1 MVMGG
6 IFLLLAFL
14 VSAAVFVHGQPGFIS
29 IDCGIAEGVNYT
41 DLETYIDY
49 TSDAGFIDTGKN
61 HNISSTCHLKSSQRV
76 FQNLRSF
83 PEGNRSCYT
92 LKPVVKGNKYL
103 IRASFMYGNYDGR
116 NNTPVF
122 DLYFGANLR
131 HPMDFQDANKRKN
144 IEIMTMASMDFFS
157 VCLANT
163 GSGTPFIS
171 ALELRPL
178 KNGLY
183 RDVNEFQSLLLH
195 HRFNPGA
202 STNRDVR
209 YPDDPYDRVWTHCD
223 DGSWTLLSNST
234 IVKNKQDL
242 GFEPPTMV
250 MSTAVRP
257 LGVNDN
263 LKFSFPLNF
272 SNSGLQFYVYM
283 HFTELQLLEGNQ
295 LREFT
300 VSLNGAFL
308 LGPFSPK
315 NQITST
321 LSTPSPLTGN
331 ENYTI
336 ALDKTRNSTLPP
348 ILNAYEI
355 HYVKQHLESPTN
367 EQDGLCT
374 SYPCRKK
381 HRKFIIPVIVGVLV
395 VAVMVGFTILIVC
408 HKFRGRRQGEPAVK
422 ASEEES
428 LVFSRNRRFTY
439 TEIMHMT
446 KNFQRII
453 GRGGYGTVYHGHMK
467 DGNQVAIKLFS
478 QIHHGTNE
486 FQTEAQLL
494 MRFHHKN
501 LVRFF
506 GYCAEGNN
514 RALILEYMVRGNLA
528 KVLSA
533 KGDDSVVLNWGQRLR
548 IGMDVAQGL
557 EYLHTGCKPPIIHR
571 DVKAANILINER
583 LEAKIADFGMSK
595 ALHDEDLTHISTDVK
610 GTQGYLDPEYFIS
623 NNLNEKSDVY
633 SFGVVLLELIT
644 GKTAITRHANL
655 ETVTLVQWVTDMIG
669 RGDIRSIVD
678 PRLQGHYDV
687 NSAWKAIEIAIACTP
702 PIAIQR
708 PSMSDV
714 VMELK
719 EFSQVDIAPE
729 ESRMSMMIEQPE
741 ILPYDSMSYPSA
753 R

>member
-1 MVMGG
+1 MVVGG
-6 IFLLLAFL
+6 IFLLLALL
-14 VSAAVFVHGQPGFIS
+14 VSAAVFVHGQQGFIS
-29 IDCGIAEGVNYT
+29 IDCGTAEGLNYT
-41 DLETYIDY
+41 DRETFIDY
-49 TSDAGFIDTGKN
+49 SSDAGFIDTGTN
-61 HNISSTCHLKSSQRV
+61 HNISSTYDLKSTQRV

-83 PEGNRSCYT
+83 PEGNQSCYT
-92 LKPVVKGNKYL
+92 LKPVVKGHKYL
-103 IRASFMYGNYDGR
+103 IRASFMYGNYDGL
-116 NNTPVF
+116 NNMPVF
-122 DLYFGANLR
+122 DLSFGANIK
-131 HPMDFQDANKRKN
+131 HTMNFQDPSKRKN
-144 IEIMTMASMDFFS
+144 IEIMTMAYMDYFP
-157 VCLANT
+157 VCLVNT
-163 GSGTPFIS
+163 RSGTPFIS

-209 YPDDPYDRVWTHCD
+209 YPEDPYDRIWMHRE
-223 DGSWTLLSNST
+223 DGSWTPFSNSS

-242 GFEPPTMV
+242 GFEPPTVV

-263 LKFSFPLNF
+263 LNFSFPLNF
-272 SNSGLQFYVYM
+272 IDSGIQFYVYM
-283 HFTELQLLEGNQ
+283 HFAELQLLEGNQ

-308 LGPFSPK
+308 LDPFSPK
-315 NQITST
+315 YQVAST

-336 ALDKTRNSTLPP
+336 ALYKTRNSTLPP

-355 HYVKQHLESPTN
+355 HYVKQHLKSPTN
-367 EQDGLCT
+367 KHDGVCT
-374 SYPCRKK
+374 SNPCRKK

-453 GRGGYGTVYHGHMK
+453 GRGAYGTVYHGHME

-478 QIHHGTNE
+478 QIHHGSNE

-514 RALILEYMVRGNLA
+514 RALILEYMVGGNLA

-533 KGDDSVVLNWGQRLR
+533 KGDDSVVLNWGQ
-548 IGMDVAQGL
+548 
-557 EYLHTGCKPPIIHR
+557 
-571 DVKAANILINER
+571 
-583 LEAKIADFGMSK
+583 
-595 ALHDEDLTHISTDVK
+595 
-610 GTQGYLDPEYFIS
+610 
-623 NNLNEKSDVY
+623 
-633 SFGVVLLELIT
+633 
-644 GKTAITRHANL
+644 
-655 ETVTLVQWVTDMIG
+655 
-669 RGDIRSIVD
+669 
-678 PRLQGHYDV
+678 
-687 NSAWKAIEIAIACTP
+687 
-702 PIAIQR
+702 
-708 PSMSDV
+708 
-714 VMELK
+714 
-719 EFSQVDIAPE
+719 
-729 ESRMSMMIEQPE
+729 
-741 ILPYDSMSYPSA
+741 
-753 R
+753 